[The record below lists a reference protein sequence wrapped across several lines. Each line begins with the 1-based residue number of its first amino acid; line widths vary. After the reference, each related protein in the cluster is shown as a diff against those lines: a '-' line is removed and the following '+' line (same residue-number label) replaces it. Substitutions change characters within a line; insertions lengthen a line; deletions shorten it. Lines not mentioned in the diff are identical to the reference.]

1 MLCISY
7 TCLFVAVNT
16 AELDTYANTAGP
28 RPSTDVGKDRKR
40 RKPEPPEETPKL
52 LSLTEAK
59 VWASR
64 MTFRPRRQLPGTWIC
79 FRMETQR
86 FWPVAVATDTEA
98 LEAQLEVVVTRSVS
112 RFEIICDWEGTNTH
126 GTEPCKGYDQE
137 RIHDSQTGTT
147 CRRDG
152 LSYGSWSCFVTFL
165 LEWQSVHRK
174 GTSTGNITPLPSPT
188 G

>member
-1 MLCISY
+1 MRYTMLCISY

-28 RPSTDVGKDRKR
+28 WPSTDVAKDRKR

-86 FWPVAVATDTEA
+86 FWPVAVATDTDA

-112 RFEIICDWEGTNTH
+112 RFEIICDWEGTSTH

-152 LSYGSWSCFVTFL
+152 LSYGPY
-165 LEWQSVHRK
+165 R
-174 GTSTGNITPLPSPT
+174 G
-188 G
+188 